1 MFATTYYRTLRCIF
15 SIGCHNNPHQ
25 TGQTVRIRGRDLK
38 WSSYPSRFQPVG
50 SVDRLE
56 YNNNLC
62 IESNENCQTLCVRGR
77 HTQILARPPQIPM
90 VERKVLLQNYHFFRI
105 HVSFPE
111 SRFFGLL
118 VGLINIYIYIYDRSL
133 QDCSKTS
140 PNLQRL
146 CIVTNYRLDAPGS
159 GSLPKRQLI
168 VLKDSSSLLIVKTT
182 VCQLRDISSS
192 RNKN

>member
-1 MFATTYYRTLRCIF
+1 MPWTNFPPRVPNLVFFHSFWETAGNAGPFRIHVVFATTYYRTLRCIF

-118 VGLINIYIYIYDRSL
+118 VGLINQYIYIYIWSIPTRL
-133 QDCSKTS
+133 Q
-140 PNLQRL
+140 
-146 CIVTNYRLDAPGS
+146 
-159 GSLPKRQLI
+159 
-168 VLKDSSSLLIVKTT
+168 
-182 VCQLRDISSS
+182 
-192 RNKN
+192 